1 MNQIK
6 IKVVNSNIELFKKNE
21 DYVITIPKFL
31 KNGTYGYVFTTNYD
45 NYCIKIICQNPYL
58 DNSNDLVDYDE
69 IEVIDKIITANP
81 SFDVVCSEYCYG
93 KICYYN
99 GEIDIKSSIHFN
111 VNKSD
116 NRVSRHSYI
125 EEKKKTNK
133 FIVYEDNY
141 VIIIPYYFEFKQVD
155 MKIEDICKTIIKSVN
170 ELLSIDLINID
181 LKKGNFMVD
190 VNNKIKMI
198 DMGMMRDKNKMNEVF
213 REYDV
218 LYYIWPIHKNMTHKQ
233 LIPYM
238 IAMFMIELKYPQQ
251 VYEIKKDY
259 NYISMILKKFCEL
272 DELPILFRE
281 IINTAITKGVDHE
294 IFSRMVLFV

>member
-21 DYVITIPKFL
+21 DYIITLPKFL
-31 KNGTYGYVFTTNYD
+31 KNGTYGYVFTTNYE
-45 NYCIKIICQNPYL
+45 NYCIKIICQNPHF
-58 DNSNDLVDYDE
+58 DNRNDLVDYDE

-81 SFDVVCSEYCYG
+81 SFEVVCSEYCYG
-93 KICYYN
+93 KICNYN
-99 GEIDIKSSIHFN
+99 GEIDVKSSTVIY
-111 VNKSD
+111 VNKSE
-116 NRVSRHSYI
+116 NRVARNSYI

-133 FIVYEDNY
+133 FVVYEENY
-141 VIIIPYYFEFKQVD
+141 VIIMPYYFEFKQVN
-155 MKIEDICKTIIKSVN
+155 MKIEDICRTIIKSVN
-170 ELLSIDLINID
+170 ELLTIDLINID

-213 REYDV
+213 REDDV
-218 LYYIWPIHKNMTHKQ
+218 LYYIWPIHKNITHKQ

-259 NYISMILKKFCEL
+259 NYISMILNKFCDL
-272 DELPILFRE
+272 DEPSYMFRE
-281 IINTAITKGVDHE
+281 IIKTAITKGVDYE
-294 IFSRMVLFV
+294 IFTRMVLFV

>member
-6 IKVVNSNIELFKKNE
+6 INVINSNIELFKKNE
-21 DYVITIPKFL
+21 DYVITIPRFL
-31 KNGTYGYVFTTNYD
+31 RNGTYGYVFTTNYD
-45 NYCIKIICQNPYL
+45 KYCIKIICQNPYL
-58 DNSNDLVDYDE
+58 DNSNDLVDYNE

-93 KICYYN
+93 KIYYYN
-99 GEIDIKSSIHFN
+99 GEINDNSLIHFN
-111 VNKSD
+111 VNKSN
-116 NRVSRHSYI
+116 NRVARHSYI

-133 FIVYEDNY
+133 FVVYEENY
-141 VIIIPYYFEFKQVD
+141 VIIMPYYFEFKQLNIK
-155 MKIEDICKTIIKSVN
+155 MEDICRTIIKSVD
-170 ELLSIDLINID
+170 ELLSIDFINID

-213 REYDV
+213 REDDV

-259 NYISMILKKFCEL
+259 NYISMILNKFCDL
-272 DELPILFRE
+272 DESSYMFRE
-281 IINTAITKGVDHE
+281 IIKTAITKGVDYE